1 MVGGNDFIS
10 NKVPKYMGKVHKP
23 RQLGLLILALEQG
36 PGNVHEIQNRLRGK
50 YRFYPDT
57 RQASGMLHTFSNLFE
72 RVENESISGND
83 GNYKIIKW
91 KLRDD
96 IYAMDRE
103 IQTE

>member
-1 MVGGNDFIS
+1 MARNSDVIS
-10 NKVPKYMGKVHKP
+10 NKVPKSLGKVHKP
-23 RQLGLLILALEQG
+23 RQLGLLIMALEEG
-36 PGNVHEIQNRLRGK
+36 PGNVHQIQERLKGK

-57 RQASGMLHTFSNLFE
+57 RQASGMLNTFGLLFE
-72 RVENESISGND
+72 KVEDERIQGIDN
-83 GNYKIIKW
+83 NYTVVKW

>member
-1 MVGGNDFIS
+1 MVRNSDVIS
-10 NKVPKYMGKVHKP
+10 NKVPKSMGKVHKP
-23 RQLGLLILALEQG
+23 RQLGLLIMALEEG
-36 PGNVHEIQNRLRGK
+36 PANVHEIQGRLRGK

-57 RQASGMLHTFSNLFE
+57 RQASGMLNTFSNLFE
-72 RVENESISGND
+72 RVDDEKILGND
-83 GNYKIIKW
+83 GNYKVIKW